1 MNAEARV
8 WSRLWFNLS
17 AAAFAFGTYFCMYAF
32 RKPFAAA
39 SFEGEGLFGL
49 QLKTVFVI
57 SQVIGYTISKY
68 IGIRVVSE
76 STRARRLQLLLGLI
90 VAAELT
96 LVLFAISPRPVKPL
110 MMALNGLPLGMVW
123 GLVVRYLEGRR
134 TSELLLAAL
143 SCSFIVA
150 SGVVKDVGRWVLSVG
165 VDEYWMPATV
175 GLVFLPAFA
184 LMARLLDGVLEPD
197 AQDEASRAARTEMP
211 VEQRRDFLQR
221 YLGGMVLL
229 LATYFLLTALRDY
242 RDNYGAELIQELG
255 YGARAAAFSRTEV
268 PVALL
273 VLLAMASLGAFQKRL
288 SGLVAVFTLMGLGMV
303 LVGVATLGLDLG
315 WFRGETWMILIG
327 LGAYLAYVP
336 FSSFLFDRIM
346 AATRHAGTAVFA
358 INLADAVGY
367 TGSVLLQTYKDLFAS
382 DTTRL
387 AFFRG
392 FSYALSVGSCV
403 ALTAAGAYFYRKST
417 SVHAPR

>member
-1 MNAEARV
+1 
-8 WSRLWFNLS
+8 
-17 AAAFAFGTYFCMYAF
+17 MYAF

-49 QLKTVFVI
+49 ELKTVFVI

-68 IGIRVVSE
+68 VGIRVVSE

-165 VDEYWMPATV
+165 VDEYWMPAAV

-184 LMARLLDGVLEPD
+184 LMARLLDGVAEPD
-197 AQDEASRAARTEMP
+197 AQDEASRAVRTEMP

-242 RDNYGAELIQELG
+242 RDNYGAELIRELG

-273 VLLAMASLGAFQKRL
+273 VLLAMASLGAFQRRL

-303 LVGVATLGLDLG
+303 LVGVATLGLDLHWYG
-315 WFRGETWMILIG
+315 GETWMILIG

-367 TGSVLLQTYKDLFAS
+367 TGSVLLQTYKDLFAT

-403 ALTAAGAYFYRKST
+403 ALTAAGAYFYRKSA

>member
-1 MNAEARV
+1 
-8 WSRLWFNLS
+8 
-17 AAAFAFGTYFCMYAF
+17 MYAF

-49 QLKTVFVI
+49 ELKTVFVI

-68 IGIRVVSE
+68 VGIRVVSE

-165 VDEYWMPATV
+165 VDEYWMPAAV

-184 LMARLLDGVLEPD
+184 LMARLLDGVAEPD
-197 AQDEASRAARTEMP
+197 AQDEASRAVRTEMP

-242 RDNYGAELIQELG
+242 RDNYGAELIRELG

-273 VLLAMASLGAFQKRL
+273 VLLAMASLGAFQRRL

-303 LVGVATLGLDLG
+303 LVGVATLGLDLHWYG
-315 WFRGETWMILIG
+315 GETWMILIG

-367 TGSVLLQTYKDLFAS
+367 TGSVLLQTYKDLFAT

-403 ALTAAGAYFYRKST
+403 ALTAAGVYFYRKSA

>member
-1 MNAEARV
+1 
-8 WSRLWFNLS
+8 
-17 AAAFAFGTYFCMYAF
+17 MYAF

-49 QLKTVFVI
+49 ELKTVFVI

-68 IGIRVVSE
+68 VGIRVVSE

-165 VDEYWMPATV
+165 VDEYWMPAAV

-184 LMARLLDGVLEPD
+184 LMARLLDGVAEPD
-197 AQDEASRAARTEMP
+197 AQDEASRAVRTEMP

-242 RDNYGAELIQELG
+242 RDNYGAELIRELG

-273 VLLAMASLGAFQKRL
+273 VLLAMASVGAFQKRL

-303 LVGVATLGLDLG
+303 LVGVATLGLDLHWYG
-315 WFRGETWMILIG
+315 GETWMILIG

-367 TGSVLLQTYKDLFAS
+367 TGSVLLQTYKDLFAT

-403 ALTAAGAYFYRKST
+403 ALTAAGAYFYRKSA